1 MTPIES
7 TAWAI
12 LAGGAGGLAILA
24 FRQYHAFR
32 RESAVFRGEI
42 ALLGERLET
51 VRSKREA
58 IESGP
63 TAWNGIRKFN
73 VSRKVEEKGGIYSF
87 YLSPHDGKIPLPPF
101 RPGQFLTF
109 NLKINGKAVA
119 RCYSL
124 SESPKP
130 DYYRVSIKRCLG
142 CPNGSFPAGIA
153 SAHFHDSI
161 QENDILDVKAPAGG
175 FAIDPAEGG
184 PIVLSG
190 SGVGLTPVLS
200 MMNALV
206 DIDSRRETWFFYGV
220 RNGSENMI
228 ADKVKEWRIL
238 DKPNFH
244 IHIAYTSPTEGE
256 VLGEDYDHK
265 SRVDIALLKSLLPSN
280 NYNFYTCGPG
290 PMMQGLRDGLTEW
303 GVPEQ
308 NVHDEAFI
316 AVRKSVK
323 VDAARVELKQSGKI
337 VEVSGVA
344 TNLVDIAKEEGVEIP
359 TSCGGGSCGTCQTAI
374 VSGKVKYSLTPTFK
388 ELEAGCCLPC
398 ICLPDGDLVLN
409 A

>member
-7 TAWAI
+7 MAWAI
-12 LAGGAGGLAILA
+12 LAGGAGVFTILA
-24 FRQYHAFR
+24 FRQVLAFR
-32 RESAVFRGEI
+32 RDSQVFRGEI

-51 VRSKREA
+51 VRSKRKAVEK
-58 IESGP
+58 GP
-63 TAWNGIRKFN
+63 TAWNGIRKFD
-73 VSRKVEEKGGIYSF
+73 VIKKVREKGGIYSF
-87 YLSPHDGKIPLPPF
+87 YLTPHDRKLPLPPF

-124 SESPKP
+124 SDSPKH
-130 DYYRVSIKRCLG
+130 DYYRVSIKRCLA
-142 CPNGSFPAGIA
+142 PRDSAFPEGVA
-153 SAHFHDSI
+153 SSYFHDHVN
-161 QENDILDVKAPAGG
+161 ENDILDVKAPAGG

-206 DIDSRRETWFFYGV
+206 EINSRRETWFFYGV
-220 RNGSENMI
+220 RNSSEDMI
-228 ADKVKEWRIL
+228 AEQVKEWRAL
-238 DKPNFH
+238 NKSNFH
-244 IHIAYTSPTEGE
+244 IHICYSSPSDSD
-256 VLGEDYDHK
+256 VLGEDYDHE
-265 SRVDIALLKSLLPSN
+265 SRVDIALLKSQLPSN

-303 GVPEQ
+303 GVPEE

-316 AVRKSVK
+316 AVRKVVEVGASK
-323 VDAARVELKQSGKI
+323 VELKKSEKTIQ
-337 VEVSGVA
+337 VSGEA
-344 TNLVDIAKEEGVEIP
+344 THLWDLANDAGVEIP
-359 TSCGGGSCGTCQTAI
+359 YICLDGKCGTCQTAI
-374 VSGKVKYSLTPTFK
+374 VSGKVKNIKTPEFK
-388 ELEAGCCLPC
+388 AEAGCCLPC
-398 ICLPDGDLVLN
+398 ICLPDGDLVLD